1 VITTLGGLRGL
12 RNLPA
17 IRSAL
22 DSLCGP
28 SRLLRSYEFLHQTEK
43 RVTLLVELNFAPA
56 DSDIREVG
64 AYGFGN
70 KLCLDLPLGERVAG
84 YQAAAA

>member
-12 RNLPA
+12 RNLSA
-17 IRSAL
+17 IRGAL
-22 DSLCGP
+22 DGLCGP
-28 SRLLRSYEFLHQTEK
+28 SRLLKSYEFVHQTDK
-43 RVTLLVELNFAPA
+43 RVTLLVELNFAPH

-70 KLCLDLPLGERVAG
+70 KLCLDLPLGERAAR
-84 YQAAAA
+84 YPAAA